1 MNIIEYKTSMGTI
14 EMPEETIAKL
24 KGLSIDEQIN
34 FFEIDVYEENE
45 SFSYGE
51 SDGKSTRSYTT
62 EVEKCS
68 KIEGLI
74 VKDGII
80 VGAIFCAYN
89 GKPVECLLD
98 KWCLTYYCSDD
109 DGTGSTD
116 SSVQRRI
123 VLKKI

>member
-1 MNIIEYKTSMGTI
+1 MDIIEYKTSMGTI

-24 KGLSIDEQIN
+24 KGLSIDEQIK

-51 SDGKSTRSYTT
+51 SDGKSTNSYTT
-62 EVEKCS
+62 EVEKCR

-89 GKPVECLLD
+89 GKPVERLLD
-98 KWCLTYYCSDD
+98 EWCLTYYCSDD

-123 VLKKI
+123 VLKK